1 MDMQDPSLVPGGE
14 TKEQTPNEA
23 AALQAE
29 AVTSTP
35 DPEAAVEVEE
45 IMAQGEEDTELAAE
59 RQPDTD
65 ESLMNQ
71 ALALLAKDA
80 SEISTDDI
88 RRLRQHYSMLHKPA
102 PAAEGEQPAEPAAD
116 NEFTLIIERLRAK
129 KAAWIAE
136 QEAQK
141 AANLERKNA
150 IIDEI
155 NALAEDTD
163 NVNRTFP
170 RYRELQDEFNAIGD
184 VDPMQETS
192 VWKRFQEAREH
203 YSDNLKIN
211 KELRDYDFKKNLE
224 DKEALLAEA
233 QALLADEDVIA
244 SYRRLQDLH
253 NKWRQIGPVA
263 KELREEI
270 WNRFREASTEIN
282 KRYQT
287 FFEERKAREAENEAA
302 KTALCEQ
309 IEAIDLTTL
318 KTFASWEETT
328 RTIVGLQEEWRKLG
342 FASKKANRT
351 LFARFRQA
359 CDSFFA
365 AKADFYRSTR
375 EELSANLAHKQQ
387 LVERAEALK
396 DSTDWRASTDEFIAM
411 QKEWKS
417 IGAIPKKYSDT
428 LWTRFTTACDYFFDQ
443 KKKAGSGTRATEA
456 NNLRIKRE
464 IIGQLSALVEEASD
478 KETAFTQLK
487 ALQQRWNET
496 GHVPFREKDK
506 LYEAYRAAVD
516 AVRRH
521 FDIAE
526 KRANRERFV
535 ANVNSLEG
543 DNDKLYHERER
554 LVRALESRRNDLRTY
569 ENNLGFL
576 SAKSKNGSS
585 LLRDME
591 HRIERLKADIK
602 DIEDKIKI
610 LDEKL

>member
-1 MDMQDPSLVPGGE
+1 M
-14 TKEQTPNEA
+14 
-23 AALQAE
+23 
-29 AVTSTP
+29 
-35 DPEAAVEVEE
+35 
-45 IMAQGEEDTELAAE
+45 
-59 RQPDTD
+59 
-65 ESLMNQ
+65 
-71 ALALLAKDA
+71 
-80 SEISTDDI
+80 
-88 RRLRQHYSMLHKPA
+88 
-102 PAAEGEQPAEPAAD
+102 
-116 NEFTLIIERLRAK
+116 
-129 KAAWIAE
+129 
-136 QEAQK
+136 
-141 AANLERKNA
+141 
-150 IIDEI
+150 
-155 NALAEDTD
+155 
-163 NVNRTFP
+163 
-170 RYRELQDEFNAIGD
+170 
-184 VDPMQETS
+184 
-192 VWKRFQEAREH
+192 
-203 YSDNLKIN
+203 
-211 KELRDYDFKKNLE
+211 
-224 DKEALLAEA
+224 
-233 QALLADEDVIA
+233 
-244 SYRRLQDLH
+244 
-253 NKWRQIGPVA
+253 
-263 KELREEI
+263 
-270 WNRFREASTEIN
+270 
-282 KRYQT
+282 
-287 FFEERKAREAENEAA
+287 
-302 KTALCEQ
+302 
-309 IEAIDLTTL
+309 
-318 KTFASWEETT
+318 
-328 RTIVGLQEEWRKLG
+328 GLQEEWRKLG

-464 IIGQLSALVEEASD
+464 IIGQLSALVEEAQD

-591 HRIERLKADIK
+591 RRIERLKADIK

>member
-1 MDMQDPSLVPGGE
+1 
-14 TKEQTPNEA
+14 
-23 AALQAE
+23 
-29 AVTSTP
+29 
-35 DPEAAVEVEE
+35 
-45 IMAQGEEDTELAAE
+45 
-59 RQPDTD
+59 
-65 ESLMNQ
+65 
-71 ALALLAKDA
+71 
-80 SEISTDDI
+80 
-88 RRLRQHYSMLHKPA
+88 
-102 PAAEGEQPAEPAAD
+102 
-116 NEFTLIIERLRAK
+116 
-129 KAAWIAE
+129 
-136 QEAQK
+136 
-141 AANLERKNA
+141 
-150 IIDEI
+150 
-155 NALAEDTD
+155 
-163 NVNRTFP
+163 
-170 RYRELQDEFNAIGD
+170 
-184 VDPMQETS
+184 
-192 VWKRFQEAREH
+192 
-203 YSDNLKIN
+203 
-211 KELRDYDFKKNLE
+211 
-224 DKEALLAEA
+224 
-233 QALLADEDVIA
+233 
-244 SYRRLQDLH
+244 
-253 NKWRQIGPVA
+253 
-263 KELREEI
+263 
-270 WNRFREASTEIN
+270 
-282 KRYQT
+282 
-287 FFEERKAREAENEAA
+287 
-302 KTALCEQ
+302 
-309 IEAIDLTTL
+309 
-318 KTFASWEETT
+318 
-328 RTIVGLQEEWRKLG
+328 
-342 FASKKANRT
+342 
-351 LFARFRQA
+351 
-359 CDSFFA
+359 
-365 AKADFYRSTR
+365 
-375 EELSANLAHKQQ
+375 
-387 LVERAEALK
+387 
-396 DSTDWRASTDEFIAM
+396 M

>member
-1 MDMQDPSLVPGGE
+1 MKLLSE
-14 TKEQTPNEA
+14 KEPAEITNEEVSRLKQQFYA
-23 AALQAE
+23 IRNEEQRNERE
-29 AVTSTP
+29 AFVEAGNQ
-35 DPEAAVEVEE
+35 PEAFQPTTDETEEAFKAILATVKEKKAEQRAAIEAEQQKNYERKKEIIDKIIEMGSDVDNANRFFQQVRDLQNEFKEIGEVPAPVAADLWKSYQDAVEKFYD
-45 IMAQGEEDTELAAE
+45 Q
-59 RQPDTD
+59 
-65 ESLMNQ
+65 
-71 ALALLAKDA
+71 
-80 SEISTDDI
+80 
-88 RRLRQHYSMLHKPA
+88 
-102 PAAEGEQPAEPAAD
+102 
-116 NEFTLIIERLRAK
+116 
-129 KAAWIAE
+129 
-136 QEAQK
+136 
-141 AANLERKNA
+141 
-150 IIDEI
+150 
-155 NALAEDTD
+155 
-163 NVNRTFP
+163 
-170 RYRELQDEFNAIGD
+170 
-184 VDPMQETS
+184 
-192 VWKRFQEAREH
+192 
-203 YSDNLKIN
+203 LKIN
-211 KELRDYDFKKNLE
+211 KELRDYDFKKNLSE
-224 DKEALLAEA
+224 KELLVAEA
-233 QALLADEDVIA
+233 DKLRAEEDVIA
-244 SYRRLQDLH
+244 AFRRLQELH
-253 NKWRQIGPVA
+253 EQWRSIGPVP
-263 KELREEI
+263 KEVREEI
-270 WNRFREASTEIN
+270 WGRFKDISAEIN
-282 KRYQT
+282 KRYQA
-287 FFEERKAREAENEAA
+287 FFEARKAREAENEAA